1 MKLLALGVAIL
12 VSVLFS
18 KYEVVYLPDAHMDS
32 ASAVSCDLVASDPEL
47 FSDEFD
53 RFLCEAS
60 QDIPY
65 DSLHCFMSSIMLR
78 IIDRDELAPDTNENK
93 GDHI

>member
-1 MKLLALGVAIL
+1 MKLLALGVAIF
-12 VSVLFS
+12 VSALFS
-18 KYEVVYLPDAHMDS
+18 KYEVVYVPDAHMDL
-32 ASAVSCDLVASDPEL
+32 ASAVSCDLITSDPEM

-65 DSLHCFMSSIMLR
+65 DSVHCFMNSIMLR
-78 IIDRDELAPDTNENK
+78 IIDGEKPATEINEKRGDT
-93 GDHI
+93 I